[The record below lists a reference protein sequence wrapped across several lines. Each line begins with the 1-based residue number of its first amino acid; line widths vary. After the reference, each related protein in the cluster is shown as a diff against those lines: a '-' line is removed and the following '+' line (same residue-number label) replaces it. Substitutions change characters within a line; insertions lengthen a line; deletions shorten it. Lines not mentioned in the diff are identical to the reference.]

1 MTEAGER
8 IKWLLT
14 AEDPERTAPEP
25 MRIAFEDSCWRALIE
40 RFRPSDELILTLS
53 SADISRE
60 FVFDAQQAE
69 PEPWLLCH
77 IPVEGRA
84 RLTLPDGAAT
94 DVDASRSAFFLPVDR
109 RAMFTLPPQTGLR
122 HAGIAI
128 RSDRVQAMFGD
139 ELPEWIAAL
148 ITDSAGKRLIAATT
162 SGEMRRLASS
172 LFQDSLRGAL
182 RSIFMEGV
190 ALQLVALQTSATVR
204 DEPARRPPSQRS
216 RRKIEEA
223 RDLLLANM
231 EAPPSLSA
239 LASAVGIS
247 SKALNVGFRRLYGGT
262 VFEILRNERL
272 EHARLALLDERL
284 SIKQIA
290 HRVGYSHVANFTAAF
305 TRLHGEPP
313 LRYRKG
319 RVRPPP

>member
-1 MTEAGER
+1 MIEVRDR
-8 IKWLLT
+8 IEWLLG
-14 AEDPERTAPEP
+14 ADDPARMAPEP
-25 MRIAFEDSCWRALIE
+25 MRIDFEDSCWRARIE
-40 RFRPSDELILTLS
+40 RFRPSDEMVLTLS
-53 SADISRE
+53 SADIERE

-148 ITDSAGKRLIAATT
+148 ITESAPQRLIASTT
-162 SGEMRRLASS
+162 SGEMRRLATS
-172 LFQDSLRGAL
+172 LFQDSLTGTL
-182 RSIFMEGV
+182 RSVFMEGV
-190 ALQLVALQTSATVR
+190 ALQLVALQTSATTPR
-204 DEPARRPPSQRS
+204 EPDRRPPSQRT

-223 RDLLLANM
+223 SALLLANI
-231 EAPPSLSA
+231 ASPPSLSA
-239 LASAVGIS
+239 LAAAVGMS
-247 SKALNVGFRRLYGGT
+247 SKALNAGFRTIYGGT
-262 VFEILRNERL
+262 VFEVLRNERL
-272 EHARLALLDERL
+272 EHARIALLDDRL

-313 LRYRKG
+313 LRYRQA
-319 RVRPPP
+319 RTSPR